1 MRIERPELDRLMSA
15 VVAAEQSLADENGI
29 PGNIRMSSRED
40 CEAAVLGLLS
50 MRQGTFVACSEVAA
64 PVAPHPMVVTNER
77 TSLPAKPATPWD
89 QNAGAPEPTRP
100 AV

>member
-15 VVAAEQSLADENGI
+15 VTHAEQSLADENGLPI
-29 PGNIRMSSRED
+29 AVRLSSHED

-64 PVAPHPMVVTNER
+64 PVGPRPVV
-77 TSLPAKPATPWD
+77 
-89 QNAGAPEPTRP
+89 APEPP
-100 AV
+100 AAA